1 MDSENAERCVRGNI
15 RMDSLKKTWRG
26 EMYQGSSEGWIEP
39 ILMVTSGNTGSGIEI
54 KISACIQFS
63 ISSRILRLNADGIF
77 DECIYG
83 S

>member
-15 RMDSLKKTWRG
+15 RMDSLKKIWRG
-26 EMYQGSSEGWIEP
+26 EMYQGSPEGWIEP
-39 ILMVTSGNTGSGIEI
+39 ILTNTFKNVGFGIEI
-54 KISACIQFS
+54 KMSACRRFS
-63 ISSRILRLNADGIF
+63 ISSRILRMNADGIF